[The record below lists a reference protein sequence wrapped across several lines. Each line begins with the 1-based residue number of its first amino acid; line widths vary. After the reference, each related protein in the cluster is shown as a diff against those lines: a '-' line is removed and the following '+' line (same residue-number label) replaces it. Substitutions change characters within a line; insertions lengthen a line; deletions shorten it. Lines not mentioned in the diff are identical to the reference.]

1 MGVLIFTHDAQKYR
15 EGNFVEGG
23 YVSCNPQVKDL
34 TVIVHERNP
43 KAKECLAWL
52 PYIAHRMVFVCENP
66 PNIKKNDAVIYDG
79 IFKKQDY
86 ARNID
91 ATLRWRDRNK
101 AFGECS
107 KVPIPLM
114 LSFLKENNKDISLW
128 RTLAKAFTN
137 VPEDYQHAMIAYAH
151 KPIRR
156 MSYPK
161 KKKSDETPRPFGV
174 RNNDLHWET
183 IVRQDEVVANKLRKT
198 NKDSLPKGV
207 KKKQQNEDGWL

>member
-15 EGNFVEGG
+15 EGNFVEGNHV
-23 YVSCNPQVKDL
+23 VSDPQCTEL
-34 TVIVHERNP
+34 TVIVHKKNP
-43 KAKECLAWL
+43 KAKECLDWL

-66 PNIKKNDAVIYDG
+66 PNIKNNDAVIYDG

-86 ARNID
+86 TRNID
-91 ATLRWRDRNK
+91 ATLRWRDRKK
-101 AFGECS
+101 AFGECA

-114 LSFLKENNKDISLW
+114 LAFLKENNKDISLW

-137 VPEDYQHAMIAYAH
+137 VPEIFQHAMITYAH

-156 MSYPK
+156 MAYPK
-161 KKKSDETPRPFGV
+161 KKKSEENARPFGV

-183 IVRQDEVVANKLRKT
+183 IVRQDEGIANKLRT
-198 NKDSLPKGV
+198 SNKDSLPKGV

>member
-15 EGNFVEGG
+15 EGNFVEGNHV
-23 YVSCNPQVKDL
+23 VSDPQCAEL
-34 TVIVHERNP
+34 TVIVHKKNP
-43 KAKECLAWL
+43 KAKECLDWL

-66 PNIKKNDAVIYDG
+66 PNIKNNDAVIYDG

-86 ARNID
+86 TRNID
-91 ATLRWRDRNK
+91 ATLRWRDRKK
-101 AFGECS
+101 AFGECA

-114 LSFLKENNKDISLW
+114 LAFLKENNKDISLW

-137 VPEDYQHAMIAYAH
+137 VPEVFQHAMIAYTH

-161 KKKSDETPRPFGV
+161 KKKGDEIERPFGV
-174 RNNDLHWET
+174 RNDDLHWET
-183 IVRQDEVVANKLRKT
+183 IVKQDEIVANKLRRTDKHT
-198 NKDSLPKGV
+198 LPKGV
-207 KKKQQNEDGWL
+207 KKKEQNEDGWL